1 MGARGNIQIDQD
13 AMSQEKPDSLF
24 LYTHWAGG
32 HICEILAAGLEKG
45 RSRWNDD
52 AYMTRIIFNELQ
64 DDDRD
69 LTGFGIQVGYAPDNE
84 YEIPRV
90 FWTTYDAENFD
101 QERIRIEYNGIVR
114 TADEWIAFFLPA
126 SLRA

>member
-1 MGARGNIQIDQD
+1 MGARGNIQIDQQ
-13 AMSQEKPDSLF
+13 AMGQEKPDSLF

-32 HICEILAAGLEKG
+32 QICEILAAGLTKG
-45 RSRWNDD
+45 RPRSNDD
-52 AYMTRIIFNELQ
+52 AYMTRHIFNELQ
-64 DDDRD
+64 GNDRD

-90 FWTTYDAENFD
+90 FWIEFDKDNFD
-101 QERIRIEYNGIVR
+101 QERIRIEYNGVVR